1 MINVSQEDCTR
12 TKSPPK
18 IIREGELEIV
28 GLTDDFTDWKIIL
41 SFAVARCFFLTMTW
55 RSI

>member
-12 TKSPPK
+12 TKSPQK

-41 SFAVARCFFLTMTW
+41 SFAVARCFFLTIT
-55 RSI
+55 

>member
-28 GLTDDFTDWKIIL
+28 GLTDDFPDWKIIL
-41 SFAVARCFFLTMTW
+41 SFAVARWFFLTMTW